1 MPEFVIHTVPGSPYA
16 RAVMMALE
24 EKGAP
29 YRVAGLAPRE
39 LRGPAHLARQPFG
52 KMPGFEHGDFALY
65 ETQAILRYI
74 DRVLPAPA
82 LVPGEVRALARMDQL
97 MNISDHYLFRGVG
110 NTIGFQR
117 VVGPAV
123 MGLTPDEA
131 VIAAAM
137 PDGHRVFAVLAGFL
151 GEEKFLTGESLTLAD
166 VMIAAQLAMLAG
178 TPEWEVL
185 AGPVPRLRAWFERM
199 QARPGMAA
207 TTWEKVAEKARDC
220 GGKGVDAPVKPGHDV

>member
-1 MPEFVIHTVPGSPYA
+1 MHEFVIHTVPGSPYA

-29 YRVAGLAPRE
+29 YRVAGIAPRE

-52 KMPGFEHGDFALY
+52 KMPAFEHGDFALY

-74 DRVLPAPA
+74 DRVLPVPA
-82 LVPGEVRALARMDQL
+82 LSPGELQALAQMDQL

-110 NTIGFQR
+110 DTIGFQR

-137 PDGHRVFAVLAGFL
+137 PDGHRVFGVLAGLLGEMPFLTGDALSLADVMVAAQLDMFSGTPEWAVLAG
-151 GEEKFLTGESLTLAD
+151 
-166 VMIAAQLAMLAG
+166 
-178 TPEWEVL
+178 PH
-185 AGPVPRLRAWFERM
+185 PRLAAWFARM
-199 QARPGMAA
+199 RARPGMLA
-207 TTWEKVAEKARDC
+207 TTWEKVSEKA
-220 GGKGVDAPVKPGHDV
+220 KAAK